1 MGWGVDENGD
11 ATTDP
16 QKVMDGGGLC
26 PLGGVEMTGGYKGYG
41 LAMMMETLCGVLAGA
56 AFGTDIRGWKT
67 TSTVANLGRRKCFEM
82 LIEFSAILN
91 DLLHDFVFFR
101 ILRKSEAL
109 NRVTSGRDA

>member
-1 MGWGVDENGD
+1 MGWGVDGNGD

-67 TSTVANLGRRKCFEM
+67 TSTVANLGRRK
-82 LIEFSAILN
+82 L
-91 DLLHDFVFFR
+91 
-101 ILRKSEAL
+101 
-109 NRVTSGRDA
+109 